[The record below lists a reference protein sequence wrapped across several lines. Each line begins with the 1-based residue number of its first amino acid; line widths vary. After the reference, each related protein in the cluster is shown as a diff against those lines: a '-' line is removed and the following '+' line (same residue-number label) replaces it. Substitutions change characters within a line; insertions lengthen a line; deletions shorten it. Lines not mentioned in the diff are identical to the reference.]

1 MLVQYGKPL
10 AINPDL
16 VAQFRS
22 GGSEKR
28 AAVDELMLQ
37 TLDALGRVVTTGGTW
52 NELRVF
58 WTLRDLYVPSEMMI
72 QMTTAEQVSLSQAFA
87 LDYPRVRSDHRVDR
101 LMRRVK
107 EYSETLRSSSL
118 TGRLC
123 VWNLH
128 LVGQTSPARLLVML
142 TWQFLGLFG
151 LWLLWLPID
160 LSLLPIY
167 ICMELFARRMS
178 KHALQKSTVKIAA
191 KDTVGT
197 YKLIIGVPA
206 YLAQLTIYTA
216 VVHVAFGRTASVA
229 ALFVLP
235 LLQYIAFK
243 AQSFEWERWANLRT
257 LLLTILRPGAR
268 DDLARE
274 RESLKMT
281 VRALVDELNWGSGQQ
296 QPGSDF
302 YSTLRDLS
310 DVNMS
315 GTLRRSK
322 SIFLTSLKSRGGTFP
337 SDMSL
342 GLLSKNFEEDVTQDL
357 ESSTELDLGSGRR

>member
-1 MLVQYGKPL
+1 MGSELLPLKPGFCLMALGAMAEHPGLNVRILPVGLTYFNRHKLNSRVLVQYGKPL

-28 AAVDELMLQ
+28 AAVDELMTQ
-37 TLDALGRVVTTGGTW
+37 TLDALGRGVTTGGTW

-87 LDYPRVRSDHRVDR
+87 L
-101 LMRRVK
+101 
-107 EYSETLRSSSL
+107 
-118 TGRLC
+118 TGRVC

-178 KHALQKSTVKIAA
+178 KKALQKSTVKIAA

-216 VVHVAFGRTASVA
+216 FVHLAFGRTASVA
-229 ALFVLP
+229 ALFFLP
-235 LLQYIAFK
+235 DPQ
-243 AQSFEWERWANLRT
+243 
-257 LLLTILRPGAR
+257 
-268 DDLARE
+268 
-274 RESLKMT
+274 
-281 VRALVDELNWGSGQQ
+281 
-296 QPGSDF
+296 
-302 YSTLRDLS
+302 
-310 DVNMS
+310 
-315 GTLRRSK
+315 
-322 SIFLTSLKSRGGTFP
+322 
-337 SDMSL
+337 
-342 GLLSKNFEEDVTQDL
+342 
-357 ESSTELDLGSGRR
+357 